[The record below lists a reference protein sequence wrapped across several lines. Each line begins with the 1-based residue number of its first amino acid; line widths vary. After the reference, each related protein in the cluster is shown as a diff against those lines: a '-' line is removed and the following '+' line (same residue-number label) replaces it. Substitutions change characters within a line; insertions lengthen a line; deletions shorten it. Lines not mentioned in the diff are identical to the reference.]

1 MPQTLKPT
9 ANAAQIEH
17 WNAVSWHDL
26 GAFHE
31 LLDRQIDALG
41 LAAIDALEP
50 TKGEQV
56 LDIGCGCG
64 QTSLALADRVGS
76 TGSVVGVDISAPML
90 EVALHRLR
98 ANPSL
103 AVTFRQVDA
112 QTDDL
117 ERGLFDAAFS
127 RFGVMF
133 FGDPEAAFANIRR
146 GETVVDNFESE
157 QF

>member
-1 MPQTLKPT
+1 MPETLKLR

-17 WNAVSWHDL
+17 WNAVAGTTS
-26 GAFHE
+26 AQFHE
-31 LLDRQIDALG
+31 LLDRQIEGLG
-41 LAAIDALEP
+41 LAAIDALES
-50 TKGEQV
+50 TKGEHL

-64 QTSLALADRVGS
+64 QTSLALADRVAS
-76 TGSVVGVDISAPML
+76 TGSVVGIDISAPML
-90 EVALHRLR
+90 AVALHCSR

-146 GETVVDNFESE
+146 GETVVDKFESE